1 MTRRLP
7 LDGVPLAQRPP
18 QVTLSDAQRRIAAV
32 CPGLT
37 IDWARPSEEALRVLL
52 RASDLCLRRAEVE
65 AVYEALAGL
74 AEHLA
79 FQAGRAFELAAVR
92 RAAQFGVGADDAM
105 DGDAFLRFDHALA
118 NGYHHAEPDP
128 AEKPTPQMGDVWR
141 VNGSFLDD
149 KVRCVHPETGS
160 VTVSRLC
167 GNLADRLHRVE
178 FVADFTRNRH
188 LVERDGKAVA

>member
-1 MTRRLP
+1 VTRRLP

-79 FQAGRAFELAAVR
+79 FEAGRAFELAAVR

-141 VNGSFLDD
+141 IGALVASDAE
-149 KVRCVHPETGS
+149 VRCVHAETGNL
-160 VTVSRLC
+160 TVSALHGDRRHKVVSAAKFTSNRRLV
-167 GNLADRLHRVE
+167 R
-178 FVADFTRNRH
+178 
-188 LVERDGKAVA
+188 RDGKAV